1 MKKVSILIPIYNS
14 EKYVAQTIESAVN
27 QIWNNKEIIIVDD
40 GSTDNS
46 LQIAKS
52 FESDIIKI
60 YTQKNKGVCAARN
73 FALTMADGEYIQYL
87 DHDDILGLDKVS
99 TQMNFILNNNLK
111 KTDVVYCSY
120 VNFLDDVENTLP
132 YSSTH
137 HNKNYD
143 KPLELFNDMLIARTI
158 ILPASYLMHRYLI
171 EKVGGWDESLFNN
184 EDGEFYSR
192 IMTQA
197 TSVNYVPDVKVY
209 WRTTPDS
216 LSKQVSNS
224 YLGYKYKAWTMIVNV
239 LLQHNNSE
247 KTRYACSQLL
257 NDFIVEFRPENTEW
271 LKPVEEF
278 MKKRDLSFNTE
289 GKGFKHKMF
298 IKLLGWRKTL
308 LLKEFIKKKVQ
319 LI

>member
-14 EKYVAQTIESAVN
+14 EKYVAQTIESAIN
-27 QIWNNKEIIIVDD
+27 QTWNNKEIIIVDD

-46 LQIAKS
+46 LEIAKS
-52 FESDIIKI
+52 YESNIIKVFS
-60 YTQKNKGVCAARN
+60 QKNKGVCAARN
-73 FALTMADGEYIQYL
+73 FAFTKAGGEYIQYL
-87 DHDDILGLDKVS
+87 DHDDILGLDKIE
-99 TQMNFILNNNLK
+99 TQMSYIHKNNFDI
-111 KTDVVYCSY
+111 TDIVYCSY
-120 VNFLDDVENTLP
+120 VNFLEDIKNILPNT
-132 YSSTH
+132 STH
-137 HNKNYD
+137 QNMNYY
-143 KPLELFNDMLIARTI
+143 KPLDLFNDMLIARTI

-197 TSVNYVPDVKVY
+197 TSVHYVPDVKVY

-271 LKPVEEF
+271 LQPLEKF
-278 MKKRDLSFNTE
+278 MASRNLLFNTE
-289 GKGFKHKMF
+289 GKDFKHKML
-298 IKLLGWRKTL
+298 IRLLGWRKTL
-308 LLKEFIKKKVQ
+308 FFKEFIKNKIQ
-319 LI
+319 FI